1 MTFIQQNIASSF
13 EFVQQLVRA
22 RRGMLQ
28 QAIVTTVDF
37 CTRYAVQ
44 IIGIAVLLG
53 LACGI
58 YAADHFAIDT
68 DVNKLIS
75 QNLAWRQ
82 REAVFNNFFSRKEE
96 TILAVIDAPTSELA
110 TQATAA
116 VIQKLSDQN
125 DHFHSILEAGG
136 GPFFQKN
143 GLLFLPT
150 EEVVALTKKLGEGK
164 PVIQTLAQDSNLRGL
179 TTALN
184 YGLIGARINQYT
196 LDTFS
201 GTLNMVS
208 DTLDEAIAGRPASF
222 SWRAMLNG
230 RPSTPDERRRFLEIR
245 PVLDYAA
252 LMPGKVATDA
262 IRQAV
267 VDLDIRAKYGATL
280 RLTGPVAIADEEYA
294 TLEEGAYTNTAV
306 TIVVVLTILW
316 LALRSFGIILA
327 VAISLVVGLSITAA
341 IGLALVGAL
350 NLISVAF
357 AVLFIGLGVDFGIQ
371 FSVRYRAERHEV
383 DDLHKALVNTASH
396 VGAPLTLAAA
406 ATAAGFLSFL
416 PTDYK
421 GLSEL
426 GLLAGLGM
434 IVAFLTSITL
444 LPALLT
450 VLRPP
455 GEPKEMGFKSLA
467 PLDRFM
473 ERHRIPI
480 IVGTGL
486 AVAAGLPLLY
496 WLQFDFNPLNLRS
509 TKVESVATLLELR
522 SDPAIGASSIYV
534 LAPSKEAA
542 QADLENLS
550 KLPEVSSVKSIE
562 SFIPADQPPKLAAI
576 RQLATV
582 LDPVLRPDPNKKPPT
597 DADNVAALKAAVDA
611 LKQSA
616 GTQTGPGAIAAKRLA
631 DDLAKLAS
639 GDEAMRGRAHAAMIP
654 SLNTA
659 LDELRNYLQAQPVT
673 LETLPPEIARE
684 WVTQDGRYKVEILP
698 KGDPTD
704 NETLRQFARAVQ
716 AVEPNATG
724 GPIAILESGRTVVR
738 AFFEAGFWALGSIV
752 ILLWIVLR
760 RFGDV
765 LLTIIPLL
773 MAGVVTM
780 ELMVLFGMKLNFANI
795 IALPLLLGVGVA
807 FKIYYIMAW
816 RAGQTGLLQSSLT
829 RAVMFSALTTATA
842 FGSLWLSS
850 HPGTSSMGKLMALA
864 LVTTM
869 AAAVLFQPVLMGP
882 PRDPKPKRF
891 MRRVGAGAAAAR
903 SQEAVAAGADRS
915 T

>member
-1 MTFIQQNIASSF
+1 
-13 EFVQQLVRA
+13 
-22 RRGMLQ
+22 MLKKV
-28 QAIVTTVDF
+28 IVATVDY
-37 CTRYAVQ
+37 CTRYAAQV
-44 IIGIAVLLG
+44 IGIMIVFG
-53 LACGI
+53 LVSGFYTARH
-58 YAADHFAIDT
+58 YAIDA

-75 QNLAWRQ
+75 QELPWRQ
-82 REAVFNNFFSRKEE
+82 RELAFDKLFPPKEE

-110 TQATAA
+110 SQATAA
-116 VIQKLSDQN
+116 LIQKLSDKK
-125 DHFHSILEAGG
+125 DLFRSIMEAGG

-150 EEVVALTKKLGEGK
+150 EEVVTITKKLGEGK
-164 PVIQTLAQDSNLRGL
+164 PVIQALAQDSNLRGL

-184 YGLIGARINQYT
+184 YGLIGARMKHYS
-196 LDTFS
+196 LDDLS

-208 DTLDEAIAGRPASF
+208 STLDEVIAGRPASF

-230 RPSTPDERRRFLEIR
+230 RPPNATERRRFIEIR
-245 PVLDYAA
+245 PVLDYTS
-252 LMPGKVATDA
+252 LTPGKVATDA
-262 IRQAV
+262 IRQAAK
-267 VDLDIRAKYGATL
+267 DLKFDSHFGATV
-280 RLTGPVAIADEEYA
+280 RLTGPVAISDEEYA
-294 TLEEGAYTNTAV
+294 TLEEGAVVNTV
-306 TIVVVLTILW
+306 GTIVVVLTILW
-316 LALRSFGIILA
+316 LALRSPRIILA
-327 VAISLVVGLSITAA
+327 VFISLLVGLSMTAA
-341 IGLALVGAL
+341 IGLAMVGAL

-371 FSVRYRAERHEV
+371 FSVRYRAERHEI
-383 DDLHKALVNTASH
+383 DDLDKSLLSTAQY
-396 VGAPLTLAAA
+396 VGAPLTLAAT

-434 IVAFLTSITL
+434 IIAFLTSVTL
-444 LPALLT
+444 IPALLK

-455 GEPKEMGFKSLA
+455 GEPKEMGYKALA
-467 PLDRFM
+467 PVDRFM
-473 ERHRIPI
+473 ERQRIPV

-486 AVAAGLPLLY
+486 VVAAGLPLLY

-509 TKVESVATLLELR
+509 SQVESVATFLELR

-534 LAPSKEAA
+534 LAPNREAA
-542 QADLENLS
+542 QSDVEKLS
-550 KLPEVSSVKSIE
+550 KLPEVASVKTIE
-562 SFIPADQPPKLAAI
+562 SFIPDDQQPKLAAI
-576 RQLATV
+576 QQLATV
-582 LDPVLRPDPNKKPPT
+582 LNPVLRPDPNKKPPT
-597 DADNVAALKAAVDA
+597 DADNVAALKGAVDG

-616 GTQTGPGAIAAKRLA
+616 GTQTGPGADAAKRLA
-631 DDLAKLAS
+631 DDLAKLAD
-639 GDEAMRGRAHAAMIP
+639 GDQALRERAHAAMIP
-654 SLNTA
+654 PLNTA
-659 LDELRNYLQAQPVT
+659 LDELRSYLQAQPVT

-684 WVTQDGRYKVEILP
+684 WVTQDGRNKVEILP
-698 KGDPTD
+698 KGDPND
-704 NETLRQFARAVQ
+704 NETLRKFARAVQ
-716 AVEPNATG
+716 EVEPNANG
-724 GPIAILESGRTVVR
+724 GPISILESGRTVIR
-738 AFFEAGFWALGSIV
+738 AFFEAGFWALASIT

-765 LLTIIPLL
+765 LLTLIPLI

-780 ELMVLFGMKLNFANI
+780 ELMVIFGMKLNFANI
-795 IALPLLLGVGVA
+795 IALPLLLGLGVA

-816 RAGQTGLLQSSLT
+816 RAGQTDLLQSSLT
-829 RAVMFSALTTATA
+829 RAVFFSACTTATA

-882 PRDPKPKRF
+882 PREHAK
-891 MRRVGAGAAAAR
+891 
-903 SQEAVAAGADRS
+903 

>member
-1 MTFIQQNIASSF
+1 MTYIQQNIGSSF

-28 QAIVTTVDF
+28 RAIVTTVDF

-44 IIGIAVLLG
+44 IISIAVLLG

-75 QNLAWRQ
+75 QSLAWRQ
-82 REAVFNNFFSRKEE
+82 REAAFNNFFSRKEE

-116 VIQKLSDQN
+116 VIQKLSDQK
-125 DHFHSILEAGG
+125 DHFRSILEAGG

-150 EEVVALTKKLGEGK
+150 EEVVALTKKLGEAK

-184 YGLIGARINQYT
+184 YGLIGVRMNQYT
-196 LDTFS
+196 LDNFS

-208 DTLDEAIAGRPASF
+208 DTLDEAIAGRAASF

-230 RPSTPDERRRFLEIR
+230 RPPTPDERRRFLEIR

-262 IRQAV
+262 IRQAAA
-267 VDLDIRAKYGATL
+267 DLDIGAKL

-294 TLEEGAYTNTAV
+294 TLEEGAFTNTTV

-327 VAISLVVGLSITAA
+327 VAISLLVGLSITAA
-341 IGLALVGAL
+341 VGLALVGAL

-383 DDLHKALVNTASH
+383 DDLHQALVNTASH

-434 IVAFLTSITL
+434 IIAFLTSITL
-444 LPALLT
+444 IPALLT

-455 GEPKEMGFKSLA
+455 GEPKEMGFKRLA

-486 AVAAGLPLLY
+486 VVAAGLPLLY

-509 TKVESVATLLELR
+509 TKVESVATFLELR
-522 SDPAIGASSIYV
+522 SDPAIGASSIFV
-534 LAPSKEAA
+534 LAPSMEAA
-542 QADLENLS
+542 KSDLEKLS
-550 KLPEVSSVKSIE
+550 KLPEVSSVKTIE
-562 SFIPADQPPKLAAI
+562 SFIPDDQQPKLAAI

-616 GTQTGPGAIAAKRLA
+616 GTQTGRGATAAKRLA
-631 DDLAKLAS
+631 DDLAKIAS
-639 GDEAMRGRAHAAMIP
+639 GDEAMRGRVHAAMIP

-738 AFFEAGFWALGSIV
+738 AFYEAGFWALGSII
-752 ILLWIVLR
+752 ILLWLVLR

-780 ELMVLFGMKLNFANI
+780 ELMVLFGTKLNFANI

-816 RAGQTGLLQSSLT
+816 RAGQTDLLQSSLT

-882 PRDPKPKRF
+882 PRERKKK
-891 MRRVGAGAAAAR
+891 A
-903 SQEAVAAGADRS
+903 
-915 T
+915 

>member
-1 MTFIQQNIASSF
+1 
-13 EFVQQLVRA
+13 
-22 RRGMLQ
+22 MLQ
-28 QAIVTTVDF
+28 RAIVTIVDH
-37 CTRYAVQ
+37 CTRYAAQ

-53 LACGI
+53 LVTGI
-58 YAADHFAIDT
+58 YTAGHFAIDA

-75 QNLAWRQ
+75 KQLPWRQ
-82 REAVFNNFFSRKEE
+82 REVAFEKSFPPKEE

-110 TQATAA
+110 TQATTAL
-116 VIQKLSDQN
+116 IQKLAPQK

-136 GPFFQKN
+136 GPFFAKN

-150 EEVVALTKKLGEGK
+150 QEVIGLTKKLGEAK
-164 PVIQTLAQDSNLRGL
+164 PLIQTLAQDSNLRGL

-184 YGLIGARINQYT
+184 YALIGVRMNQYT
-196 LDTFS
+196 LDDLS

-208 DTLDEAIAGRPASF
+208 DPLDEVIAGRPASF

-230 RPSTPDERRRFLEIR
+230 RPANPDERQRFVEFR
-245 PVLDYAA
+245 PMLDYAA

-262 IRQAV
+262 IRQAAAE
-267 VDLDIRAKYGATL
+267 LDIGKSYGARV
-280 RLTGPVAIADEEYA
+280 RLTGPIAIADEEYA
-294 TLEEGAYTNTAV
+294 TLQEGAFVNTTL
-306 TIVVVLTILW
+306 TILVVLTILW

-327 VAISLVVGLSITAA
+327 VALSLLVGLTITAA
-341 IGLALVGAL
+341 IGLAIVGAL

-383 DDLHKALVNTASH
+383 DNLHEALVNTASH

-426 GLLAGLGM
+426 GLLAGFGM
-434 IVAFLTSITL
+434 IIAFLTSITL
-444 LPALLT
+444 IPALLT

-455 GEPKEMGFKSLA
+455 GEPEEMGFKVLA
-467 PLDRFM
+467 PVDRFM
-473 ERHRIPI
+473 ERHRIPV

-486 AVAAGLPLLY
+486 VVTAGLPLLY

-509 TKVESVATLLELR
+509 ANVESVATFLELR
-522 SDPAIGASSIYV
+522 SDPNIGASSIYV
-534 LAPSKEAA
+534 LAPNKEAA
-542 QADLENLS
+542 NIDAEKLS
-550 KLPEVSSVKSIE
+550 KLPEVASVKTID
-562 SFIPADQPPKLAAI
+562 SFIPDDQQPKLAAI
-576 RQLATV
+576 RQLATL

-597 DADNVAALKAAVDA
+597 DADNIAALKSAVDA

-616 GTQTGPGAIAAKRLA
+616 GTQTGRGAAAAKRLGEA
-631 DDLAKLAS
+631 LGKLAS
-639 GDEAMRGRAHAAMIP
+639 GDEALRARAHAAMIP

-704 NETLRQFARAVQ
+704 NETLRQFARAVL
-716 AVEPNATG
+716 AVEANATG

-738 AFFEAGFWALGSIV
+738 AFYEAGFWALGSII
-752 ILLWIVLR
+752 ILLWILLR
-760 RFGDV
+760 RLGDV

-773 MAGVVTM
+773 VAGIVTM

-816 RAGQTGLLQSSLT
+816 RAGQTDLLQSSLT

-850 HPGTSSMGKLMALA
+850 HPGTLMALA

-882 PRDPKPKRF
+882 PREPKPKRSK
-891 MRRVGAGAAAAR
+891 RRMSAGAGAAQ
-903 SQEAVAAGADRS
+903 SQELVAAGADRS

>member
-1 MTFIQQNIASSF
+1 
-13 EFVQQLVRA
+13 
-22 RRGMLQ
+22 MLQ
-28 QAIVTTVDF
+28 RAIVTIVDH
-37 CTRYAVQ
+37 CTRYAAQ

-53 LACGI
+53 LVTGI
-58 YAADHFAIDT
+58 YTAGHFAIDA

-75 QNLAWRQ
+75 KQLPWRQ
-82 REAVFNNFFSRKEE
+82 REVAFEKSFPPKEE

-110 TQATAA
+110 TQATTAL
-116 VIQKLSDQN
+116 IQKLAPQK

-136 GPFFQKN
+136 GPFFAKN

-150 EEVVALTKKLGEGK
+150 QEVIGLTKKLGEAK
-164 PVIQTLAQDSNLRGL
+164 PLIQTLAQDSNLRGL

-184 YGLIGARINQYT
+184 YALIGVRMNQYT
-196 LDTFS
+196 LDDLS

-208 DTLDEAIAGRPASF
+208 DPLDEVIAGRPASF

-230 RPSTPDERRRFLEIR
+230 RPANPDERQRFVEFR
-245 PVLDYAA
+245 PMLDYAA

-262 IRQAV
+262 IRQAAAE
-267 VDLDIRAKYGATL
+267 LDIGKSYRARV

-294 TLEEGAYTNTAV
+294 TLQEGAFVNTAV
-306 TIVVVLTILW
+306 TILVVLTILW

-327 VAISLVVGLSITAA
+327 VALSLLVGLTITAA
-341 IGLALVGAL
+341 IGLAIVGAL

-383 DDLHKALVNTASH
+383 DNLHEALVNTASH

-444 LPALLT
+444 IPALLT

-455 GEPKEMGFKSLA
+455 GEPQEMGFKVLA
-467 PLDRFM
+467 PVDRFM
-473 ERHRIPI
+473 ERHRIPV

-486 AVAAGLPLLY
+486 VVMAGLPLLY

-509 TKVESVATLLELR
+509 ANVESVATFLELR
-522 SDPAIGASSIYV
+522 SDPNIGASSIYV
-534 LAPSKEAA
+534 LAPNKEAA
-542 QADLENLS
+542 NIDAEKLS
-550 KLPEVSSVKSIE
+550 KLPEVARVRTID
-562 SFIPADQPPKLAAI
+562 SFIPDDQQPKLAAI

-597 DADNVAALKAAVDA
+597 DADNIAALKSAVDA

-616 GTQTGPGAIAAKRLA
+616 GTQTGRGAAAAKRLGE
-631 DDLAKLAS
+631 DLGKLAS
-639 GDEAMRGRAHAAMIP
+639 GDEALRARAQAAMIP

-704 NETLRQFARAVQ
+704 NETLRQFARAVL

-738 AFFEAGFWALGSIV
+738 AFYEAGFWALGSII
-752 ILLWIVLR
+752 ILL
-760 RFGDV
+760 
-765 LLTIIPLL
+765 
-773 MAGVVTM
+773 
-780 ELMVLFGMKLNFANI
+780 
-795 IALPLLLGVGVA
+795 
-807 FKIYYIMAW
+807 
-816 RAGQTGLLQSSLT
+816 
-829 RAVMFSALTTATA
+829 
-842 FGSLWLSS
+842 
-850 HPGTSSMGKLMALA
+850 
-864 LVTTM
+864 
-869 AAAVLFQPVLMGP
+869 
-882 PRDPKPKRF
+882 
-891 MRRVGAGAAAAR
+891 
-903 SQEAVAAGADRS
+903 
-915 T
+915 

>member
-1 MTFIQQNIASSF
+1 
-13 EFVQQLVRA
+13 
-22 RRGMLQ
+22 MLR
-28 QAIVTTVDF
+28 QAIVTTVDY
-37 CTRYAVQ
+37 CTRYAAQ
-44 IIGIAVLLG
+44 TIGIAVLLG
-53 LACGI
+53 LVTGI
-58 YAADHFAIDT
+58 YAARHFAIDT

-75 QNLAWRQ
+75 KELPWRQ
-82 REAVFNNFFSRKEE
+82 REVAFEKSFPPKEE
-96 TILAVIDAPTSELA
+96 TILAIIDAPTSELA
-110 TQATAA
+110 TQATTAL
-116 VIQKLSDQN
+116 IQKLAPQK

-136 GPFFQKN
+136 GPFFAKN

-150 EEVVALTKKLGEGK
+150 EEVVGLTKKLGEAK
-164 PVIQTLAQDSNLRGL
+164 PLIQTLAQDSNLRGL

-184 YGLIGARINQYT
+184 YGLIGARMNQYT
-196 LDTFS
+196 LDDLS
-201 GTLNMVS
+201 GTLNTVS
-208 DTLDEAIAGRPASF
+208 DTLDEVIAGHPARY

-230 RPSTPDERRRFLEIR
+230 RPASPGERRRFVEFR

-262 IRQAV
+262 IRAAAAE
-267 VDLDIRAKYGATL
+267 LDIGAKYGASV

-294 TLEEGAYTNTAV
+294 TLEEGAFVNTAV

-327 VAISLVVGLSITAA
+327 VAVSLLVGLSITAA
-341 IGLALVGAL
+341 IGLAIVGAL

-383 DDLHKALVNTASH
+383 DNLHEALVNTASH

-434 IVAFLTSITL
+434 IIAFLTSITL
-444 LPALLT
+444 IPALLT

-455 GEPKEMGFKSLA
+455 GEPEEMGFKSLA
-467 PLDRFM
+467 PVDRFM
-473 ERHRIPI
+473 ERHRTPV

-486 AVAAGLPLLY
+486 VVAAGLPLLY

-509 TKVESVATLLELR
+509 AKVESVATFLELR
-522 SDPAIGASSIYV
+522 SDPNIGASSIYV
-534 LAPSKEAA
+534 LAPNKEAA
-542 QADLENLS
+542 NTDAEKLS
-550 KLPEVSSVKSIE
+550 KVPEVASVKTID
-562 SFIPADQPPKLAAI
+562 SFIPDDQQLKLAAI

-597 DADNVAALKAAVDA
+597 DADNIAALKSAVDA

-616 GTQTGPGAIAAKRLA
+616 GTQIGRGAAAAKRLGE
-631 DDLAKLAS
+631 DLAKLAS
-639 GDEAMRGRAHAAMIP
+639 GDEASRARAQAAMIP

-659 LDELRNYLQAQPVT
+659 LDELRNYLQVQPVT

-704 NETLRQFARAVQ
+704 NETLRQFARAVL
-716 AVEPNATG
+716 AVAPNATG
-724 GPIAILESGRTVVR
+724 GPIAILESGHTVVR
-738 AFFEAGFWALGSIV
+738 AFYEAGFWALGSII

-773 MAGVVTM
+773 VAGVVTM
-780 ELMVLFGMKLNFANI
+780 ELMVLLGMKLNFANI

-816 RAGQTGLLQSSLT
+816 RAGQTDLLQSSLT

-882 PRDPKPKRF
+882 PREPKSKRF
-891 MRRVGAGAAAAR
+891 KRRMSAGAGAAQ
-903 SQEAVAAGADRS
+903 SPEPGAAGADRS

>member
-1 MTFIQQNIASSF
+1 
-13 EFVQQLVRA
+13 
-22 RRGMLQ
+22 MLQ
-28 QAIVTTVDF
+28 QAIVTTVDY
-37 CTRYAVQ
+37 CTRYAKQVV
-44 IIGIAVLLG
+44 GIAILFG
-53 LACGI
+53 LVTAI
-58 YAADHFAIDT
+58 YAAGHFAIDA

-75 QNLAWRQ
+75 KDLPWRQ
-82 REAVFNNFFSRKEE
+82 REAAFNKFFPSQEE
-96 TILAVIDAPTSELA
+96 SMLAVLDAPTSELA

-116 VIQKLSDQN
+116 LIQKLSAQK
-125 DHFHSILEAGG
+125 DHFHSIMEGGG

-150 EEVVALTKKLGEGK
+150 DEVLGFTKKLGEAK
-164 PVIQTLAQDSNLRGL
+164 PVIQVLAQDSNLRGL

-184 YGLIGARINQYT
+184 YGLVGARTNHYT
-196 LDTFS
+196 LDDFA
-201 GTLNMVS
+201 GTMNMVS

-230 RPSTPDERRRFLEIR
+230 RPATTSERRRFIEIR
-245 PVLDYAA
+245 PVLDFTA
-252 LMPGKVATDA
+252 LMPGKAATDA
-262 IRQAV
+262 IRSAAAELQQ
-267 VDLDIRAKYGATL
+267 YGARV

-294 TLEEGAYTNTAV
+294 TLQEGAFVNTTL
-306 TIVVVLTILW
+306 TIVAVLAILW
-316 LALRSFGIILA
+316 FALRSFGIILA
-327 VAISLVVGLSITAA
+327 VFISLLVGLSITAA

-371 FSVRYRAERHEV
+371 FSVRYRAERHEL
-383 DDLHKALVNTASH
+383 DDLHQALLRTAQYA
-396 VGAPLTLAAA
+396 GAPLTLAAA

-434 IVAFLTSITL
+434 IIAFLTSITVI
-444 LPALLT
+444 PALLML
-450 VLRPP
+450 LRPP
-455 GEPKEMGFKSLA
+455 GEPEEMGFKFLA
-467 PLDRFM
+467 PLDRAM
-473 ERHRIPI
+473 ERQRIPI
-480 IVGTGL
+480 IVCTGL
-486 AVAAGLPLLY
+486 VVAAGLPLLY

-509 TKVESVATLLELR
+509 PKVESVATFLELR

-534 LAPSKEAA
+534 LVPNEEAVKA
-542 QADLENLS
+542 AAEKLS
-550 KLPEVSSVKSIE
+550 KLPEVSSVKTVE
-562 SFIPADQPPKLAAI
+562 SFIPTDQQPKLAAI

-582 LDPVLRPDPNKKPPT
+582 LEPALRPDPNKKPPT
-597 DADNVAALKAAVDA
+597 DADNVAALKAAVGS
-611 LKQSA
+611 LKQAAS
-616 GTQTGPGAIAAKRLA
+616 TQTGRGGAAANRLA
-631 DDLAKLAS
+631 DDLTKLVD
-639 GDEAMRGRAHAAMIP
+639 GDEALRARATAAMIP
-654 SLNTA
+654 PLLTA
-659 LDELRNYLQAQPVT
+659 FDELRGYLQAEPVT
-673 LETLPPEIARE
+673 LQTLPPDITQR
-684 WVTQDGRYKVEILP
+684 WVTKDGQYKVEILP

-704 NETLRQFARAVQ
+704 NETLRRFARAVQ
-716 AVEPNATG
+716 EVEPNATG
-724 GPIAILESGRTVVR
+724 GPIAILESGRTVIH
-738 AFFEAGFWALGSIV
+738 AFFEAGFWALGSII
-752 ILLWIVLR
+752 ILLWVVLR

-773 MAGVVTM
+773 MAGIVTM

-816 RAGQTGLLQSSLT
+816 RAGQTDLLQSSLT
-829 RAVMFSALTTATA
+829 RAVMFSACTTATA

-869 AAAVLFQPVLMGP
+869 AAAVLFQPLLMGP
-882 PRDPKPKRF
+882 PRERAKTKTEPVPQPKPEPRP
-891 MRRVGAGAAAAR
+891 AP
-903 SQEAVAAGADRS
+903 QPEPQPQ

>member
-1 MTFIQQNIASSF
+1 
-13 EFVQQLVRA
+13 
-22 RRGMLQ
+22 MLQ
-28 QAIVTTVDF
+28 QAIVTIVDF
-37 CTRYAVQ
+37 CTRYAAQ
-44 IIGIAVLLG
+44 IIGIAALLG
-53 LACGI
+53 LATAV
-58 YAADHFAIDT
+58 YAGAHFAIDA

-75 QNLAWRQ
+75 KDLPWRQ
-82 REAVFNNFFSRKEE
+82 REVAFEKSFPPKEE

-116 VIQKLSDQN
+116 LIQKLSDQK
-125 DHFHSILEAGG
+125 DHFRSLLEAGG

-150 EEVVALTKKLGEGK
+150 PEVVALTKKLGDAK
-164 PVIQTLAQDSNLRGL
+164 PLIQTLAQDSNLRGL
-179 TTALN
+179 TTVLN
-184 YGLIGARINQYT
+184 YGLIGARMNQYT
-196 LDTFS
+196 LDSLS

-230 RPSTPDERRRFLEIR
+230 RPPTPDERRRFIEIR

-252 LMPGKVATDA
+252 LMPGKVATEA
-262 IRQAV
+262 IRQAAA
-267 VDLDIRAKYGATL
+267 DLDFGAKYGATL

-294 TLEEGAYTNTAV
+294 TLEEGAYTNTTV

-327 VAISLVVGLSITAA
+327 VAVSLLVGLSITAA
-341 IGLALVGAL
+341 VGLALVGAL

-371 FSVRYRAERHEV
+371 FSVRYRAERHEI
-383 DDLHKALVNTASH
+383 DDLHQALLDTASH

-467 PLDRFM
+467 PVDRFM

-542 QADLENLS
+542 QADLEKLS

-562 SFIPADQPPKLAAI
+562 SFIPADQQPKLAAI

-684 WVTQDGRYKVEILP
+684 WITQDGRYKVEILP

-738 AFFEAGFWALGSIV
+738 AFFQAGFWALGSIV

-760 RFGDV
+760 RLGDV

-891 MRRVGAGAAAAR
+891 KLRISAGAARHDLRKR
-903 SQEAVAAGADRS
+903 SLPAPTGPHRLLRLS
-915 T
+915 PRCGTS

>member
-1 MTFIQQNIASSF
+1 
-13 EFVQQLVRA
+13 
-22 RRGMLQ
+22 MLQ
-28 QAIVTTVDF
+28 QTIVATVDF
-37 CTRYAVQ
+37 CTRHAVQ
-44 IIGIAVLLG
+44 IIGIAVVLG
-53 LACGI
+53 LAAAV
-58 YAADHFAIDT
+58 YAAGHFAIDA

-75 QNLAWRQ
+75 KELPWRQ
-82 REAVFNNFFSRKEE
+82 REVAFEKSFPPKEE

-116 VIQKLSDQN
+116 VIQKLSDQK
-125 DHFHSILEAGG
+125 DHFRSILEAGG

-150 EEVVALTKKLGEGK
+150 EEVVALTKKLGEAK

-184 YGLIGARINQYT
+184 YGLIGVRMNQYT
-196 LDTFS
+196 LDNFS

-208 DTLDEAIAGRPASF
+208 DTLDEAIAGRAASF

-230 RPSTPDERRRFLEIR
+230 RPPTPDERRRFLEIR

-262 IRQAV
+262 IRQAAA
-267 VDLDIRAKYGATL
+267 DLDIGAKL

-294 TLEEGAYTNTAV
+294 TLEEGAFTNTTV

-327 VAISLVVGLSITAA
+327 VAISLLVGLSITAA
-341 IGLALVGAL
+341 VGLALVGAL

-383 DDLHKALVNTASH
+383 DDLHQALVNTASH

-434 IVAFLTSITL
+434 IIAFLTSITL
-444 LPALLT
+444 IPALLT

-455 GEPKEMGFKSLA
+455 GEPKEMGFKRLA

-486 AVAAGLPLLY
+486 VVAAGLPLLY

-509 TKVESVATLLELR
+509 TKVESVATFLELR
-522 SDPAIGASSIYV
+522 SDPAIGASSIFV
-534 LAPSKEAA
+534 LAPSMEAA
-542 QADLENLS
+542 KSDLEKLS
-550 KLPEVSSVKSIE
+550 KLPEVSSVKTIE
-562 SFIPADQPPKLAAI
+562 SFIPDDQQPKLAAI

-616 GTQTGPGAIAAKRLA
+616 GTQTGRGATAAKRLA
-631 DDLAKLAS
+631 DDLAKIAS
-639 GDEAMRGRAHAAMIP
+639 GDEAMRGRVHAAMIP

-684 WVTQDGRYKVEILP
+684 WVTRDGRYKVEILP

-738 AFFEAGFWALGSIV
+738 AFYEAGFWALGSII
-752 ILLWIVLR
+752 ILLWLVLR

-780 ELMVLFGMKLNFANI
+780 ELMVLFGTKLNFANI

-816 RAGQTGLLQSSLT
+816 RAGQTDLLQSSLT

-882 PRDPKPKRF
+882 PRERKKK
-891 MRRVGAGAAAAR
+891 A
-903 SQEAVAAGADRS
+903 
-915 T
+915 

>member
-1 MTFIQQNIASSF
+1 
-13 EFVQQLVRA
+13 
-22 RRGMLQ
+22 MLQ
-28 QAIVTTVDF
+28 QAIVTIVDY
-37 CTRYAVQ
+37 CTRYAAQ

-53 LACGI
+53 LITGI
-58 YAADHFAIDT
+58 YAAGHFAIDT

-75 QNLAWRQ
+75 KELPWRQ
-82 REAVFNNFFSRKEE
+82 REVAFEKSFPPKEE
-96 TILAVIDAPTSELA
+96 TILAIIDAPTSELA
-110 TQATAA
+110 TQATTAL
-116 VIQKLSDQN
+116 IQKLAPQK

-136 GPFFQKN
+136 GPFFAKN

-150 EEVVALTKKLGEGK
+150 EEVVGLTKKLGEAK
-164 PVIQTLAQDSNLRGL
+164 PLIQTLAQDSNLRGL

-184 YGLIGARINQYT
+184 YGLIGARMNQYT
-196 LDTFS
+196 LDDLS
-201 GTLNMVS
+201 GTLNTVS
-208 DTLDEAIAGRPASF
+208 DTLDEVIAGHPARY

-230 RPSTPDERRRFLEIR
+230 RPASPDERRRFVEFR

-262 IRQAV
+262 IRAAAAE
-267 VDLDIRAKYGATL
+267 LDIGAKYGASV

-294 TLEEGAYTNTAV
+294 TLEEGAFVNTAV

-327 VAISLVVGLSITAA
+327 VAVSLLVGLSITAA
-341 IGLALVGAL
+341 IGL
-350 NLISVAF
+350 
-357 AVLFIGLGVDFGIQ
+357 
-371 FSVRYRAERHEV
+371 
-383 DDLHKALVNTASH
+383 
-396 VGAPLTLAAA
+396 

-434 IVAFLTSITL
+434 IIAFLTSITL
-444 LPALLT
+444 IPALLT

-455 GEPKEMGFKSLA
+455 GEPKELGFKSLA
-467 PLDRFM
+467 PVDRFM
-473 ERHRIPI
+473 ERHRIPV

-486 AVAAGLPLLY
+486 VVAAGLPLLY

-509 TKVESVATLLELR
+509 AKVESVATFLELR
-522 SDPAIGASSIYV
+522 SDPNIGASSIYV
-534 LAPSKEAA
+534 LAPNNEAA
-542 QADLENLS
+542 NTDAEKLS
-550 KLPEVSSVKSIE
+550 KVPEVASVKTID
-562 SFIPADQPPKLAAI
+562 SFIPDDQQLKLAAI

-597 DADNVAALKAAVDA
+597 DADNIAALKSAVDA

-616 GTQTGPGAIAAKRLA
+616 GTQTGPGAVAAKRLA
-631 DDLAKLAS
+631 EDLAKIAS
-639 GDEAMRGRAHAAMIP
+639 GDEAMRGRAHAAMVP

-673 LETLPPEIARE
+673 LETLPPEIASE

-716 AVEPNATG
+716 GVEPNATG
-724 GPIAILESGRTVVR
+724 GPIAILESGRTVIR
-738 AFFEAGFWALGSIV
+738 AFFGAGFLALGSIT

-773 MAGVVTM
+773 VAGVVTM
-780 ELMVLFGMKLNFANI
+780 ELMVLLGMKLNFANI

-816 RAGQTGLLQSSLT
+816 RAGQTDLLQSSLT

-882 PRDPKPKRF
+882 PRES
-891 MRRVGAGAAAAR
+891 AGA
-903 SQEAVAAGADRS
+903 
-915 T
+915 

>member
-1 MTFIQQNIASSF
+1 
-13 EFVQQLVRA
+13 
-22 RRGMLQ
+22 MLQ
-28 QAIVTTVDF
+28 QAIVTIVDY

-44 IIGIAVLLG
+44 IIGIAAVLG
-53 LACGI
+53 LVTAI
-58 YAADHFAIDT
+58 YAARHFAIDA

-75 QNLAWRQ
+75 KELPWRQ
-82 REAVFNNFFSRKEE
+82 REVAFEKSFPPKEE
-96 TILAVIDAPTSELA
+96 TILAVIDAPTSELV

-116 VIQKLSDQN
+116 LIERLSAQK
-125 DHFHSILEAGG
+125 DHFRSILEAGG

-150 EEVVALTKKLGEGK
+150 QEVVGLTKKLGEAK
-164 PVIQTLAQDSNLRGL
+164 PLIQTLAQDPNWRGL

-184 YGLIGARINQYT
+184 YGLIGARMNHYT
-196 LDTFS
+196 LDDLS

-208 DTLDEAIAGRPASF
+208 DTLDEAIAGQRASF

-230 RPSTPDERRRFLEIR
+230 RPPTPDERRRFVEIR

-262 IRQAV
+262 IRQAAA
-267 VDLDIRAKYGATL
+267 DLDIGAKYGATV

-294 TLEEGAYTNTAV
+294 TLEEGAYVNTTV
-306 TIVVVLTILW
+306 TVVVVLTILW

-327 VAISLVVGLSITAA
+327 VFASLTVGLSITAA
-341 IGLALVGAL
+341 VGLALVGAL

-383 DDLHKALVNTASH
+383 DNLHEALVNTARY

-444 LPALLT
+444 IPALLT

-467 PLDRFM
+467 PVDRFM
-473 ERHRIPI
+473 ERHRIPV

-486 AVAAGLPLLY
+486 VVAAGLPLLY

-509 TKVESVATLLELR
+509 TNVESVATFLELR
-522 SDPAIGASSIYV
+522 SDPAIGASSIFV
-534 LAPSKEAA
+534 LAPNKEAA
-542 QADLENLS
+542 QADMEKLS
-550 KLPEVSSVKSIE
+550 KLPEVSSVKTIE
-562 SFIPADQPPKLAAI
+562 SFIPDDQQPKLAAI
-576 RQLATV
+576 RQLASV

-611 LKQSA
+611 LKQAA
-616 GTQTGPGAIAAKRLA
+616 GTQTGRGAVAAKRLG
-631 DDLAKLAS
+631 DDLAKLAQ
-639 GDEAMRGRAHAAMIP
+639 GDEAMRARAQAAMISP
-654 SLNTA
+654 LNTA

-684 WVTQDGRYKVEILP
+684 WVTQDGRFKVEILP

-716 AVEPNATG
+716 SVEPNATG
-724 GPIAILESGRTVVR
+724 GPIAILESGRTVIR
-738 AFFEAGFWALGSIV
+738 AFYEAGFWALGSII

-882 PRDPKPKRF
+882 PREPKRLK
-891 MRRVGAGAAAAR
+891 RRVGTGTGASPGAER
-903 SQEAVAAGADRS
+903 SYEPAVAGSDKS

>member
-1 MTFIQQNIASSF
+1 
-13 EFVQQLVRA
+13 
-22 RRGMLQ
+22 MLQ
-28 QAIVTTVDF
+28 QAIVTIVDF
-37 CTRYAVQ
+37 CTRCAAQ
-44 IIGIAVLLG
+44 IIGVGVLLG
-53 LACGI
+53 LATAV
-58 YAADHFAIDT
+58 YAAHHFAIDA

-75 QNLAWRQ
+75 KELPWRQ
-82 REAVFNNFFSRKEE
+82 REVAFEKSFPPKEE

-116 VIQKLSDQN
+116 LIHKLSDQK
-125 DHFHSILEAGG
+125 DHFRSILEAGG

-150 EEVVALTKKLGEGK
+150 EEVVTLTKKLGEAK

-184 YGLIGARINQYT
+184 YGLIGVRMNQYT

-208 DTLDEAIAGRPASF
+208 DTLDEVIAGRPASF

-230 RPSTPDERRRFLEIR
+230 RPPTSDERRRFLEIR

-267 VDLDIRAKYGATL
+267 VDLDIGAKYGATL

-434 IVAFLTSITL
+434 IIAFLTSITL
-444 LPALLT
+444 IPALLT

-455 GEPKEMGFKSLA
+455 GEPKEMGFKGLA

-509 TKVESVATLLELR
+509 TKVESVATFLELR
-522 SDPAIGASSIYV
+522 SDPAIGASSIFV
-534 LAPSKEAA
+534 LAPSMEAA
-542 QADLENLS
+542 KSDLEKLS
-550 KLPEVSSVKSIE
+550 KLPEVSSVKTIE
-562 SFIPADQPPKLAAI
+562 SFIPDDQQPKLAAI

-582 LDPVLRPDPNKKPPT
+582 LDTV
-597 DADNVAALKAAVDA
+597 
-611 LKQSA
+611 
-616 GTQTGPGAIAAKRLA
+616 
-631 DDLAKLAS
+631 
-639 GDEAMRGRAHAAMIP
+639 
-654 SLNTA
+654 
-659 LDELRNYLQAQPVT
+659 LDELRSYLQAQPVT

-780 ELMVLFGMKLNFANI
+780 ELMVLLGMKLNFANI
-795 IALPLLLGVGVA
+795 LALPLLLGVGVA

-816 RAGQTGLLQSSLT
+816 RAGQTALLQSSLT
-829 RAVMFSALTTATA
+829 RAVIFSAMTTATA

-864 LVTTM
+864 LDCTM
-869 AAAVLFQPVLMGP
+869 AAAVLFQPALMGP
-882 PRDPKPKRF
+882 PREKT
-891 MRRVGAGAAAAR
+891 A
-903 SQEAVAAGADRS
+903 

>member
-1 MTFIQQNIASSF
+1 
-13 EFVQQLVRA
+13 
-22 RRGMLQ
+22 MLQ
-28 QAIVTTVDF
+28 KAIVATVDY
-37 CTRYAVQ
+37 CARYATQ
-44 IIGIAVLLG
+44 ILGIAALLG
-53 LACGI
+53 LVTGI
-58 YAADHFAIDT
+58 FAAGHFAIDA

-75 QNLAWRQ
+75 KQLPWRQ
-82 REAVFNNFFSRKEE
+82 REVAFEKAFPPKEQ
-96 TILAVIDAPTSELA
+96 TILAVVQAPTAELV

-116 VIQKLSDQN
+116 LIQKLSEQK
-125 DHFHSILEAGG
+125 DHFQSIFDAGG

-150 EEVVALTKKLGEGK
+150 EEVVGLSKKLGEAK
-164 PVIQTLAQDSNLRGL
+164 PVIQALAQDPNLRGL

-184 YGLIGARINQYT
+184 YGLIGARMGHYT
-196 LDTFS
+196 LDDFS

-208 DTLDEAIAGRPASF
+208 DTLDEAIAGRSASF

-230 RPSTPDERRRFLEIR
+230 RPATPSERRRFIGIR
-245 PVLDYAA
+245 PVLDFSA
-252 LMPGKVATDA
+252 LMPGKAATDA
-262 IRQAV
+262 IRQTAA
-267 VDLDIRAKYGATL
+267 DLNLAGQYGATL

-294 TLEEGAYTNTAV
+294 TLEEGQVVNTTA
-306 TIVVVLTILW
+306 TIAVVLTILW

-327 VAISLVVGLSITAA
+327 VFISLVVGLSITAA
-341 IGLALVGAL
+341 VGLAMVGAL

-371 FSVRYRAERHEV
+371 FSVRYRADRHEV
-383 DDLHKALVNTASH
+383 DDLHQALINAARH
-396 VGAPLTLAAA
+396 AGAPLTLAAA

-416 PTDYK
+416 PTDYL

-434 IVAFLTSITL
+434 IIAFLTSITL
-444 LPALLT
+444 IPALLM
-450 VLRPP
+450 LLKPP
-455 GEPKEMGFKSLA
+455 GEPQEMGFKWLA
-467 PLDRFM
+467 PVDRFM
-473 ERHRIPI
+473 ERHRIPV
-480 IVGTGL
+480 IVLTGL

-496 WLQFDFNPLNLRS
+496 WLQFDFNPLNLRNPKS
-509 TKVESVATLLELR
+509 ESVATFLELR

-534 LAPSKEAA
+534 LAPSAEAA
-542 QADLENLS
+542 KTDVEKLS
-550 KLPEVSSVKSIE
+550 KLPEVASVRTIE
-562 SFIPADQPPKLAAI
+562 NFIPTDQQPKLAAI

-582 LDPVLRPDPNKKPPT
+582 LDPVLKPDPNKKPPT
-597 DADNVAALKAAVDA
+597 DADNVAALKAAVENLNKA
-611 LKQSA
+611 A
-616 GTQTGPGAIAAKRLA
+616 GTQTGRGAAAAKRLGEDLTKIA
-631 DDLAKLAS
+631 D
-639 GDEAMRGRAHAAMIP
+639 GDEALRARATAAMIP
-654 SLNTA
+654 SLNIA

-684 WVTQDGRYKVEILP
+684 WVTADGRFKVEILP

-716 AVEPNATG
+716 AVEPVAVG
-724 GPIAILESGRTVVR
+724 GPVAILESGRTVIR
-738 AFFEAGFWALGSIV
+738 AFFEAGFWALTSIT

-765 LLTIIPLL
+765 LLTLIPLL

-780 ELMVLFGMKLNFANI
+780 ELMVLLGMKLNFANI

-816 RAGQTGLLQSSLT
+816 RAGQTGLLQSPLT
-829 RAVMFSALTTATA
+829 RAVMFSACTTATA

-882 PRDPKPKRF
+882 PRERAKAKAPLQLPPPT
-891 MRRVGAGAAAAR
+891 APAAPAR
-903 SQEAVAAGADRS
+903 AQEAVPAGVERS
-915 T
+915 TNT

>member
-1 MTFIQQNIASSF
+1 
-13 EFVQQLVRA
+13 
-22 RRGMLQ
+22 MLQ
-28 QAIVTTVDF
+28 QAIVTIVDY
-37 CTRYAVQ
+37 CTRYAAQ
-44 IIGIAVLLG
+44 IIGIAALLG
-53 LACGI
+53 LVTAI
-58 YAADHFAIDT
+58 YAAGHFAIDA

-75 QNLAWRQ
+75 KELPWRQ
-82 REAVFNNFFSRKEE
+82 REVAFERSFPPKEE

-116 VIQKLSDQN
+116 LIQKLAPQK

-136 GPFFQKN
+136 GPFFEKN

-150 EEVVALTKKLGEGK
+150 QEVVGLTKKLGEAK
-164 PVIQTLAQDSNLRGL
+164 PLIQTLAQDSNLRGL
-179 TTALN
+179 TTVLN
-184 YGLIGARINQYT
+184 YGLIGARMNQYT
-196 LDTFS
+196 LDDLS
-201 GTLNMVS
+201 STLNMVS
-208 DTLDEAIAGRPASF
+208 DTLDQVIAGRLASF

-230 RPSTPDERRRFLEIR
+230 RPASPDEQRRFVELR

-262 IRQAV
+262 IHAAAAE
-267 VDLDIRAKYGATL
+267 LDIGAKYGARV

-294 TLEEGAYTNTAV
+294 TLEEGAFVNTAV

-327 VAISLVVGLSITAA
+327 VAVSLLVGLSITAA
-341 IGLALVGAL
+341 VGLAIVGAL
-350 NLISVAF
+350 NLISIAF

-383 DDLHKALVNTASH
+383 DNLHEALVNTASH

-444 LPALLT
+444 IPALLT
-450 VLRPP
+450 VMRPP
-455 GEPKEMGFKSLA
+455 GEPEEMGFKSLA
-467 PLDRFM
+467 PVDRFM
-473 ERHRIPI
+473 ERHRIPV

-486 AVAAGLPLLY
+486 VVAAGLPLLY

-509 TKVESVATLLELR
+509 AKVESVATFLELR
-522 SDPAIGASSIYV
+522 SDPNIGASSIYV
-534 LAPSKEAA
+534 LAPNQETVNTAVEK
-542 QADLENLS
+542 LS
-550 KLPEVSSVKSIE
+550 KLPEVARVKTIN
-562 SFIPADQPPKLAAI
+562 SFIPDDQQPKLAAI
-576 RQLATV
+576 RQLASV

-597 DADNVAALKAAVDA
+597 DTDNIAALKSAVDA

-616 GTQTGPGAIAAKRLA
+616 GTQTGRGAAATKRLA
-631 DDLAKLAS
+631 EDLGKLAS
-639 GDEAMRGRAHAAMIP
+639 GDEALRARAQAAMIP

-738 AFFEAGFWALGSIV
+738 AFYEAGFWALGSIIV
-752 ILLWIVLR
+752 LLWIVLR

-773 MAGVVTM
+773 VAGVVTM

-816 RAGQTGLLQSSLT
+816 RAGQTDLLQSSLT

-882 PRDPKPKRF
+882 PREPKPKRSKGR
-891 MRRVGAGAAAAR
+891 MHTDTGAAQ
-903 SQEAVAAGADRS
+903 SPEPVAAGADRS